1 MESSLV
7 VTATIL
13 LVDDETEFL
22 DTWTRV
28 LERQGFCCVTANNA
42 PQAIALLSPERPDLV
57 ITDLSL
63 PVGDGFEVV
72 RQAQMHSPA
81 IPVIIVTAYN
91 TPENAARAR
100 SAGVNGYLPK
110 PFSNRA
116 LIQAVRSALHP
127 TSASPHF

>member
-28 LERQGFCCVTANNA
+28 LERRGFRCVTANNA
-42 PQAIALLSPERPDLV
+42 PQAIALLSSERPDLV
-57 ITDLSL
+57 LTDLSL

-72 RQAQMHSPA
+72 RQAQMHSQT

-100 SAGVNGYLPK
+100 SAGVGYLVK

-116 LIQAVRSALHP
+116 LTQAIRSALHR